1 MYNENLII
9 DLIEDNAQRF
19 LTMSSLI
26 IDFIESMISFLTGS
40 VPYGELYL
48 VPLLELNNLIEAT
61 RVNRANLLVVKAALA
76 KTECQRRFTH
86 TSYMKVVRFPSN

>member
-1 MYNENLII
+1 
-9 DLIEDNAQRF
+9 
-19 LTMSSLI
+19 MSSLI
-26 IDFIESMISFLTGS
+26 IDFIESMISFLTGR

-61 RVNRANLLVVKAALA
+61 RVNRADLLVVEAALA